1 MKKFIAIGFI
11 LLAPWSLANNARE
24 TVYQIESAS
33 HRGDTQSLKSIETH
47 GDQFADAFRLYQLA
61 SHATAKQ
68 AYRESLN
75 YLERA
80 VPILEKQIEK
90 EAQNADAH
98 ALLAAIYGWI
108 SGQKPESATVYGPL
122 SHQLIA
128 TAREINGEDPQVN
141 LLSGIIKFHTPEA
154 YGGSKQEALK
164 LFGKAITAYES
175 AGDAGWG
182 KADAYV
188 WRAVILRDLGK
199 TVRAQED
206 LTTAL
211 NIDPEYGWAKFLR
224 QSF

>member
-1 MKKFIAIGFI
+1 MKKFIAIGLI
-11 LLAPWSLANNARE
+11 LLAPWTQANNARQ

-47 GDQFADAFRLYQLA
+47 EDQFAEAFRLYQLA
-61 SHATAKQ
+61 SHAMAKL
-68 AYRESLN
+68 AYKESLN

-80 VPILEKQIEK
+80 VPILERQIER
-90 EAQNADAH
+90 ETQNADAH

-108 SGQKPESATVYGPL
+108 AGQKPESATVYGPL

-128 TAREINGEDPQVN
+128 AAQEINGKDPQVN

-164 LFGKAITAYES
+164 LFEKAIKAYES
-175 AGDAGWG
+175 ADDAGWG
-182 KADAYV
+182 RADAYV
-188 WRAVILRDLGK
+188 WRALILRELGK
-199 TVRAQED
+199 THRAQED

-211 NIDPEYGWAKFLR
+211 NIAPEYGWAKFLR